1 LSSIKKSYLS
11 THGSSQT
18 SQINRASRAFDQ
30 SISMK
35 SRPKSIY
42 YLYVLCY
49 GAIIISLICQVVIKI
64 VLDNTTSDLWHKR
77 VLLNN
82 AQYRTYF
89 MTRIQITARGG
100 TQQFSGAVT
109 PEQLGL
115 AATQLKGNVVNMNA
129 IMVNLTRANEA
140 IYDGGKY
147 LNQAISNA
155 MYTRNIQVT
164 DFALQ
169 PLDQNFTSF
178 ETVNLVQ
185 NAMQR
190 LNNLT
195 NVSSTEGYNIF
206 HYLVINTLNDFLAN
220 NAEITALFL
229 DSVERQ
235 KRVLEDITLLFVIVS
250 PIWLFITVQ
259 VLGMIIWKQYKIEK
273 GLLLEFIGLH
283 EPSVNDMYEIIK
295 EFKEKLITEENLE
308 EGFSADYLCKL
319 KDMPTG
325 GPEQVNSHAKH
336 GRTVEYTKIKDRYY
350 DYILK
355 VTLFCLI
362 VSAVIVGSYFYIST
376 TTKRIYRMQ
385 DQLQFANQLSSNAT
399 LAYVSCVEVFVSNN
413 TNQVAHRDPLD
424 MLKTGIDHLQ
434 TIQDNIVEK
443 FKRFD
448 GGYSDDVE
456 IVLFRNSSCTKLSG
470 QPKDLCNSLL
480 NASLPANLVDN
491 IIHFREGLIG
501 KLNDYEKVEKSSQAV
516 LNAAAIPNIKTVLAQ
531 WSVAA
536 ASGNVLNEIIT
547 EQLKV
552 FIDQSSHNCSIIL
565 VAFCLSFLVVGIQIW
580 FQILSKVSQVN
591 NQLKKVLSVFP
602 PNLILS
608 NKTLEKFMNETSHN
622 IFKFKV

>member
-1 LSSIKKSYLS
+1 
-11 THGSSQT
+11 
-18 SQINRASRAFDQ
+18 
-30 SISMK
+30 
-35 SRPKSIY
+35 
-42 YLYVLCY
+42 
-49 GAIIISLICQVVIKI
+49 
-64 VLDNTTSDLWHKR
+64 
-77 VLLNN
+77 
-82 AQYRTYF
+82 
-89 MTRIQITARGG
+89 
-100 TQQFSGAVT
+100 
-109 PEQLGL
+109 
-115 AATQLKGNVVNMNA
+115 
-129 IMVNLTRANEA
+129 
-140 IYDGGKY
+140 
-147 LNQAISNA
+147 
-155 MYTRNIQVT
+155 
-164 DFALQ
+164 
-169 PLDQNFTSF
+169 
-178 ETVNLVQ
+178 
-185 NAMQR
+185 
-190 LNNLT
+190 
-195 NVSSTEGYNIF
+195 
-206 HYLVINTLNDFLAN
+206 
-220 NAEITALFL
+220 
-229 DSVERQ
+229 
-235 KRVLEDITLLFVIVS
+235 
-250 PIWLFITVQ
+250 
-259 VLGMIIWKQYKIEK
+259 
-273 GLLLEFIGLH
+273 
-283 EPSVNDMYEIIK
+283 
-295 EFKEKLITEENLE
+295 
-308 EGFSADYLCKL
+308 
-319 KDMPTG
+319 
-325 GPEQVNSHAKH
+325 
-336 GRTVEYTKIKDRYY
+336 
-350 DYILK
+350 
-355 VTLFCLI
+355 
-362 VSAVIVGSYFYIST
+362 
-376 TTKRIYRMQ
+376 
-385 DQLQFANQLSSNAT
+385 

-536 ASGNVLNEIIT
+536 ASGNLLNEIIT